1 MRTRSRTTCTPIA
14 RDVTFA
20 MTKAAAGPRPERTSD
35 LAIAR
40 RVVQTEAEGLGVL
53 ATAIGP
59 AFQAAADVLAATQGR
74 VIVTG
79 MGKSGHIARKVASTL
94 ASTGTPAYFVH
105 AAEASHGD
113 LGMIAPNDTVLAF
126 SNSGE
131 TAELSDLLAYVRR
144 FRIPLVAITSI
155 ATSTLATTADAA
167 IVLPDV
173 PEACPIGLAPTVST
187 TLAIAAGDALAA
199 VLLERGGFTAE
210 DFRGLHPGG
219 RLGARLVRVADLM
232 HTGPALPLVD
242 ESAPMRETILLMT
255 EKGLGCAGVTGSD
268 GRLTGAVTDGDL
280 RRNMAPDLLERVT
293 RDIMTR
299 NPATIPA
306 DALGGEALA
315 KMNERGITSLFVT
328 ENGLPSGVLHM
339 HDCLRAGIA

>member
-1 MRTRSRTTCTPIA
+1 
-14 RDVTFA
+14 
-20 MTKAAAGPRPERTSD
+20 MTAAIRQAATGPRPDRPSD
-35 LAIAR
+35 LAVAR
-40 RVVQTEAEGLGVL
+40 RVVRAEAEGLGVL
-53 ATAIGP
+53 AAAIGP
-59 AFQAAADVLAATQGR
+59 AFQAAADVLAATRGR

-113 LGMIAPNDTVLAF
+113 LGMITQNDTVLAF

-144 FRIPLVAITSI
+144 FRIPLVAVTGI
-155 ATSTLATTADAA
+155 ATSTLAATADAA
-167 IVLPDV
+167 VVLPDV

-199 VLLERGGFTAE
+199 VLLERCGFTAE

-219 RLGARLVRVADLM
+219 RLGAQLVRVADLM

-242 ESAPMRETILLMT
+242 ERTLMRDTILLMT
-255 EKGLGCAGVTGSD
+255 EKGLGCAGVTDSD

-293 RDIMTR
+293 RDIMTPD
-299 NPATIPA
+299 PATIPA
-306 DALGGEALA
+306 EALGGEALA
-315 KMNERGITSLFVT
+315 KMNERSITSLFVT
-328 ENGLPSGVLHM
+328 AHGRPCGVIHM
-339 HDCLRAGIA
+339 HDCVRAGIA